1 MNRWRIRFNSR
12 IFLMVLCGISVLSL
26 AALAQLAP
34 TVGWPQWGQNPQHS
48 GTVTVPGQNLTNI
61 IADITYDPFVPQEQ
75 AANGGELLAH
85 YQAPLLD
92 GSDAYM
98 EVETGTYDPNDPS
111 TRTWNEQK
119 FTSSGGSLVSVWNFA
134 SDWRPV
140 KPANLGGWEPVFHA
154 VLSGNYVYVPGARG
168 TAYKLNKSDGSV
180 VAQFSFSGSDGNTF
194 VTGPLTADS
203 AGNIY
208 YNAFRFV
215 DASNINGDDVVN
227 SWVVKIGSDG
237 TVTTATYASLVPN
250 PESTC
255 LGTFSTAELPWP
267 PSPTATPGTIT
278 CGLQRPG
285 FNVAPVISPD
295 GNTLYTVSRAHFS
308 SRNAYLVAV
317 NLPSLTPKWKSSF
330 LGLLNDGCNNDAGT
344 FRGSVLPANGQPGGC
359 RLGSTPGVDP
369 AQNVRPAPRVI
380 DQSSSVPT
388 VSPDGS
394 FVLYGSYARYNFAR
408 GHLLKFSA
416 SDGSFQAE
424 YDFGWDSTPPV
435 TPNSAS
441 TVIKD
446 NHYDVGSYCNDP
458 TFCPV
463 APKGPYY
470 MTQLST
476 ENGRV
481 VSGVA
486 TLTPQWKFQNTSTDA
501 THNNGFEWCIN
512 ATAIDSNHVVYAN
525 SEDGSIYAIYG
536 SGPNAGTL
544 RDSHFL
550 RQAIGAAYTPL
561 SIAADGRIYTE
572 NDGHM
577 FVLATSP

>member
-1 MNRWRIRFNSR
+1 MNRWRTRFNSR
-12 IFLMVLCGISVLSL
+12 TFLTVLCGIGLSSL
-26 AALAQLAP
+26 AALAQLSP

-48 GTVTVPGQNLTNI
+48 GTVTVPGQNLTNTV
-61 IADITYDPFVPQEQ
+61 ADITYDPFVPQEQ

-92 GSDAYM
+92 GNDVYM

-119 FTSSGGSLVSVWNFA
+119 FTWSGGQLVSVWNFA
-134 SDWRPV
+134 SDWQSVNVGP
-140 KPANLGGWEPVFHA
+140 LGGWEPVFHG
-154 VLSGNYVYVPGARG
+154 VLTGSYVYVPGAG
-168 TAYKLNKSDGSV
+168 GSVYQLNKSDGSV
-180 VAQFSFSGSDGNTF
+180 VNQFRFSGANNNTY
-194 VTGPLTADS
+194 VNGPLTADG

-208 YNAFRFV
+208 YNAIRYA
-215 DASNINGDDVVN
+215 DPKNIYGDDVVN
-227 SWVVKIGSDG
+227 SWLVRIGTDG
-237 TVTTATYASLVPN
+237 TVTMATYASLVPN
-250 PESTC
+250 PVPTC
-255 LGTFSTAELPWP
+255 LGTFSTASLPWP
-267 PSPTATPGTIT
+267 PSSTATPSAIN
-278 CGLQRPG
+278 CGSQRPG
-285 FNVAPVISPD
+285 INVAPVISPD

-317 NLPSLTPKWKSSF
+317 NLPALTPKWKSSF
-330 LGLLNDGCNNDAGT
+330 LGLLNDGCNNDSGT
-344 FRGSVLPANGQPGGC
+344 FPGSVLPANGQPGGC
-359 RLGSTPGVDP
+359 RLHSTPGVDP
-369 AQNVRPAPRVI
+369 AQNVRPAARVV

-394 FVLYGSYARYNFAR
+394 VLYGSYTRYNFAR
-408 GHLLKFSA
+408 GHLLKFRA
-416 SDGSFQAE
+416 SDGAFQAE
-424 YDFGWDSTPPV
+424 YEFGWDSTPPV
-435 TPNSAS
+435 TPDSAS

-446 NHYDVGSYCNDP
+446 NHYDVGSYCNDS
-458 TFCPV
+458 TFCPT

-476 ENGRV
+476 ANGPV

-512 ATAIDSNHVVYAN
+512 ATAIDSNRIIYAN

-536 SGPNAGTL
+536 VGPNAGTL

-577 FVLATSP
+577 FALATNP